1 MSANQVKADIYK
13 AIDDTVQT
21 DIPILI
27 TGKDNNAVMI
37 SQEYW
42 NAIEETLYLN
52 SIPNMANSIQ
62 ISMNAP
68 DSEFS
73 NTVEWYS
80 ARCFI

>member
-21 DIPILI
+21 HIPILI
-27 TGKDNNAVMI
+27 TGKDN
-37 SQEYW
+37 

-62 ISMNAP
+62 ISMNAT
-68 DSEFS
+68 DKEFS
-73 NTVEWYS
+73 ETIEW
-80 ARCFI
+80 

>member
-1 MSANQVKADIYK
+1 MTKTMSANQVKADIYK

-21 DIPILI
+21 HMPILI

-37 SQEYW
+37 SQEDW

-62 ISMNAP
+62 NSMNAP

-73 NTVEWYS
+73 DTVEW
-80 ARCFI
+80 